1 MRARFR
7 ALHEEGTFVLPNP
20 FDLGSAR
27 LLQHLGFEALATT
40 SSGLAASMGRLDGKV
55 TLDELVT
62 HVGAI
67 AAAVTI
73 PINVDA
79 ERCYA
84 QTPAGIAETIDRL
97 ADVGASGISIE
108 DWNPSTNEIDELA
121 IATERVA
128 AASESCRRHGIV
140 LTGRAENHLRGVR
153 DLDDTITRLRAY
165 RDAGADAVYAPAAH
179 SPAEVERIVRAQ
191 LKGVVTHEVGH
202 TLGLRHNFR
211 PSTIYTQ
218 AQLNDPVFTR
228 ANGLGGSVMDYEAYN
243 IALDS
248 EPQGEYVRNAIGPYD
263 YLAI

>member
-1 MRARFR
+1 MRTRFR

-20 FDLGSAR
+20 FDVGSAR

-40 SSGLAASMGRLDGKV
+40 SSGLAATMGRLDGTV
-55 TLDELVT
+55 TLNELVT

-73 PINVDA
+73 PITVDA

-84 QTPAGIAETIDRL
+84 ETPAGIAETIDRL
-97 ADVGASGISIE
+97 ADAGASGISIE

-140 LTGRAENHLRGVR
+140 LTGRAENHLHGVS

-165 RDAGADAVYAPAAH
+165 REAGADAVYAPAAH
-179 SPAEVERIVRAQ
+179 APSEVERIVRECAVPVNV
-191 LKGVVTHEVGH
+191 LALPGSPTVSELADLGVRRVSTGGA
-202 TLGLRHNFR
+202 LAWAAYGGLVAAATELRDSGTNTFLATAL
-211 PSTIYTQ
+211 PGST
-218 AQLNDPVFTR
+218 
-228 ANGLGGSVMDYEAYN
+228 
-243 IALDS
+243 
-248 EPQGEYVRNAIGPYD
+248 RNAAFG
-263 YLAI
+263 

>member
-1 MRARFR
+1 MTTTAMRARFR

-179 SPAEVERIVRAQ
+179 SPAEVERIVRECAVPVNV
-191 LKGVVTHEVGH
+191 LVLPGSPTVPELADLGVRRVSTGGA
-202 TLGLRHNFR
+202 LAWAAYGGLVAAATELRDRGTTTFLATVL
-211 PSTIYTQ
+211 PGST
-218 AQLNDPVFTR
+218 
-228 ANGLGGSVMDYEAYN
+228 
-243 IALDS
+243 
-248 EPQGEYVRNAIGPYD
+248 RNAAFG
-263 YLAI
+263 